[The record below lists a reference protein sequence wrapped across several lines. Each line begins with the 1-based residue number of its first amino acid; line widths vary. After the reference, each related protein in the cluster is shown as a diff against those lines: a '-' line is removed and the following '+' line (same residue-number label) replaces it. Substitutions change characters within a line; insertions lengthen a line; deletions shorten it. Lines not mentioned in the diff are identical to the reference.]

1 MINTNTEMVSAEM
14 QNKFDNL
21 DQNDFIEIAQSA
33 AESVMEGKVS
43 EKILVNLSSPDVMM
57 FDPVVLPEYKHLTI
71 EYENGKEII
80 ICIGLD

>member
-1 MINTNTEMVSAEM
+1 MVSAEM

-21 DQNDFIEIAQSA
+21 NENDFIEIAQSA

-71 EYENGKEII
+71 EYKNGKEIL

>member
-1 MINTNTEMVSAEM
+1 MVSAEM

-21 DQNDFIEIAQSA
+21 VENDFIEIAQSA
-33 AESVMEGKVS
+33 VESVMEGKVS

-71 EYENGKEII
+71 EYKNGKEIL